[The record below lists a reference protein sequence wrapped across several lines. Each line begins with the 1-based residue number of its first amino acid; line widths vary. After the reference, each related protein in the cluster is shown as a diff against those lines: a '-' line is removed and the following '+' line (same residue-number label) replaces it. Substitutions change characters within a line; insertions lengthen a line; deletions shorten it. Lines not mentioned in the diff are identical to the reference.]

1 MAHNTGHMKIYL
13 RVHFSMEN
21 IMCYDF
27 RSVSRCGQDIT
38 KLVTTGSAESI
49 LAKLEK
55 EDVISLCLY
64 MLAWTNSI

>member
-1 MAHNTGHMKIYL
+1 
-13 RVHFSMEN
+13 
-21 IMCYDF
+21 MCYDF
-27 RSVSRCGQDIT
+27 RSVSRCGQDII
-38 KLVTTGSAESI
+38 KLVTIGSAESI

>member
-1 MAHNTGHMKIYL
+1 
-13 RVHFSMEN
+13 
-21 IMCYDF
+21 MCYDF

-49 LAKLEK
+49 LAKLER